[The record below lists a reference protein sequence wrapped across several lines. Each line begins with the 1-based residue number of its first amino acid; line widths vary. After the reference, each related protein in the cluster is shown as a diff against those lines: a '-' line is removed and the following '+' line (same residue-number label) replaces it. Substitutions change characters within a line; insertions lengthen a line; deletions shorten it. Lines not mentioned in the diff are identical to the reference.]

1 MSKMA
6 VTSVLVIF
14 SYFPRQASQNSA
26 VNGNREVP
34 IHRLK
39 RMTMNIKQSF
49 IEVSGKIYSELS
61 GVWVILTE
69 APSQV

>member
-1 MSKMA
+1 
-6 VTSVLVIF
+6 
-14 SYFPRQASQNSA
+14 